1 MMTYAAHSGKGLFD
15 APTERSTLVSKK
27 NRLIIGLTLL
37 IIVLVA
43 VAAIVVPQQRTLSAD
58 APALG
63 TDNGEVVVV
72 TPEQETITVTP
83 MVTDASTET
92 PTEEPSEAPTEEPT
106 ATEASTKAEPAEAT
120 DTPTEAAKAASVV
133 QEPKA
138 YLLVI
143 IGDAVYQPVPLT
155 GDGDYTVT
163 QKAIGAENKIHV
175 TAESI
180 QMSSANCDNQDC
192 VDQGEVSLSNRE
204 ERLLGNMIICL
215 PNNVTLELLTPAE
228 AEELIAQAN
237 AQQ

>member
-1 MMTYAAHSGKGLFD
+1 MMAYAAHSGKGLFD

-92 PTEEPSEAPTEEPT
+92 PTEEPTKAPTEAPT
-106 ATEASTKAEPAEAT
+106 ATEASTEAETAEAT
-120 DTPTEAAKAASVV
+120 DTPTETAKTASVV

>member
-1 MMTYAAHSGKGLFD
+1 MAYAAHSRKGLFD

-43 VAAIVVPQQRTLSAD
+43 IAAIVVPQQRTLSAD

-83 MVTDASTET
+83 MVTDAPTET

-120 DTPTEAAKAASVV
+120 DMPTEAAKAASVV

>member
-1 MMTYAAHSGKGLFD
+1 M
-15 APTERSTLVSKK
+15 SKK

-37 IIVLVA
+37 VIVLVA

-83 MVTDASTET
+83 MVTDAPTKT
-92 PTEEPSEAPTEEPT
+92 PTEAPTEEPT
-106 ATEASTKAEPAEAT
+106 ATEASTEAETAEAT
-120 DTPTEAAKAASVV
+120 DAPTETAKAASVV

>member
-1 MMTYAAHSGKGLFD
+1 MMAYAAHSGKGLFD

-37 IIVLVA
+37 VIVLVA

-83 MVTDASTET
+83 MVTDAPTKT
-92 PTEEPSEAPTEEPT
+92 PTEAPTEEPT
-106 ATEASTKAEPAEAT
+106 ATEASTEAETAEAT
-120 DTPTEAAKAASVV
+120 DAPTETVKAASVV

-192 VDQGEVSLSNRE
+192 VEQGEVSLSNRE
-204 ERLLGNMIICL
+204 ARLLGNMIICL

>member
-1 MMTYAAHSGKGLFD
+1 MQPIAARVFSMPLL
-15 APTERSTLVSKK
+15 ERSTLVSKK

-83 MVTDASTET
+83 MVTDAPTKT
-92 PTEEPSEAPTEEPT
+92 PTDAPPEEPT
-106 ATEASTKAEPAEAT
+106 ATEASTEAETAEAT
-120 DTPTEAAKAASVV
+120 DAPTETAKAASVV

>member
-1 MMTYAAHSGKGLFD
+1 MMTYAAHSRKGLFD

-83 MVTDASTET
+83 MVTDAPTET
-92 PTEEPSEAPTEEPT
+92 PMEEPT
-106 ATEASTKAEPAEAT
+106 EAFTDAETAEAT
-120 DTPTEAAKAASVV
+120 DTPTETAKAASVV

-192 VDQGEVSLSNRE
+192 VEQGEVSLSNRE

>member
-1 MMTYAAHSGKGLFD
+1 M
-15 APTERSTLVSKK
+15 
-27 NRLIIGLTLL
+27 
-37 IIVLVA
+37 
-43 VAAIVVPQQRTLSAD
+43 
-58 APALG
+58 
-63 TDNGEVVVV
+63 
-72 TPEQETITVTP
+72 
-83 MVTDASTET
+83 
-92 PTEEPSEAPTEEPT
+92 
-106 ATEASTKAEPAEAT
+106 
-120 DTPTEAAKAASVV
+120 V

>member
-1 MMTYAAHSGKGLFD
+1 MMAYAAHSGKGLFA

-83 MVTDASTET
+83 MVTDAPTKT
-92 PTEEPSEAPTEEPT
+92 PTEAPTEEPT
-106 ATEASTKAEPAEAT
+106 ATEASTEAETAEAT
-120 DTPTEAAKAASVV
+120 DAPTETAKAASVV

>member
-1 MMTYAAHSGKGLFD
+1 M
-15 APTERSTLVSKK
+15 SKK

-83 MVTDASTET
+83 MVTDAPTKT
-92 PTEEPSEAPTEEPT
+92 PTEAPTEEPT
-106 ATEASTKAEPAEAT
+106 ATEVSTEAETAEAT
-120 DTPTEAAKAASVV
+120 DAPTETAKAASVV

-138 YLLVI
+138 YLVVI

>member
-1 MMTYAAHSGKGLFD
+1 M
-15 APTERSTLVSKK
+15 SKK

-83 MVTDASTET
+83 MVTDAPTKT
-92 PTEEPSEAPTEEPT
+92 PTEAPTEEPT
-106 ATEASTKAEPAEAT
+106 ATEASTEAETAEAT
-120 DTPTEAAKAASVV
+120 DAPTETAKAASVV

-192 VDQGEVSLSNRE
+192 VEQGEVSLSNRE

>member
-1 MMTYAAHSGKGLFD
+1 M
-15 APTERSTLVSKK
+15 SKK

-72 TPEQETITVTP
+72 TPEQETITITP
-83 MVTDASTET
+83 MVTDAPTKT
-92 PTEEPSEAPTEEPT
+92 PTEAPTEEPT
-106 ATEASTKAEPAEAT
+106 ATEASTEAETTEAT
-120 DTPTEAAKAASVV
+120 DAPTETAKAASVV

>member
-1 MMTYAAHSGKGLFD
+1 MQPIAARVFSMPLL
-15 APTERSTLVSKK
+15 ERSTLVSKK

-83 MVTDASTET
+83 MVTDAPTKT
-92 PTEEPSEAPTEEPT
+92 PTEAPTEEPT
-106 ATEASTKAEPAEAT
+106 ATEASTEAETAEAT
-120 DTPTEAAKAASVV
+120 DAPTETAKAASVV

-192 VDQGEVSLSNRE
+192 VEQGEVSLSNRE

>member
-1 MMTYAAHSGKGLFD
+1 MHPIAARVFSMPLL
-15 APTERSTLVSKK
+15 ERSTLVSKK

-83 MVTDASTET
+83 MVTDAPTKT
-92 PTEEPSEAPTEEPT
+92 PTEAPTEEPT
-106 ATEASTKAEPAEAT
+106 ATEASTEAETAEAT
-120 DTPTEAAKAASVV
+120 DAPTETVKAASVV

>member
-1 MMTYAAHSGKGLFD
+1 MMAYAAHSGKGLLD

-83 MVTDASTET
+83 MVTDA
-92 PTEEPSEAPTEEPT
+92 PTRNAYGSSYRRAHGNGSFYRSRDRREATDAPTET
-106 ATEASTKAEPAEAT
+106 
-120 DTPTEAAKAASVV
+120 AKAASVV

>member
-1 MMTYAAHSGKGLFD
+1 MMAYAAHSSKGLFD
-15 APTERSTLVSKK
+15 ASTERSTLVSKK

-83 MVTDASTET
+83 MVTDAPTKT
-92 PTEEPSEAPTEEPT
+92 PTEAPTEEPT
-106 ATEASTKAEPAEAT
+106 ATEASTEAETAEAT
-120 DTPTEAAKAASVV
+120 DAPTETVKAASVV

>member
-1 MMTYAAHSGKGLFD
+1 MMAYAAHSGKGLFD

-72 TPEQETITVTP
+72 TPKQETITVTP
-83 MVTDASTET
+83 MVTDAPTKT
-92 PTEEPSEAPTEEPT
+92 PTEAPTEEPT
-106 ATEASTKAEPAEAT
+106 ATEASTEAETAEAT
-120 DTPTEAAKAASVV
+120 DAPTETAKAASVV

-192 VDQGEVSLSNRE
+192 VEQGEVSLSNRE

>member
-1 MMTYAAHSGKGLFD
+1 MMAYAAHSGKGLFD
-15 APTERSTLVSKK
+15 ASTERSTLVSKK

-83 MVTDASTET
+83 MVTDAPTKT
-92 PTEEPSEAPTEEPT
+92 PTEAPTEEPT
-106 ATEASTKAEPAEAT
+106 ATEASTEAETAEAT
-120 DTPTEAAKAASVV
+120 DAPTETVKAASVV

>member
-1 MMTYAAHSGKGLFD
+1 M
-15 APTERSTLVSKK
+15 SKK

-83 MVTDASTET
+83 MVTDAPTKT
-92 PTEEPSEAPTEEPT
+92 PTEAPTEEPT
-106 ATEASTKAEPAEAT
+106 ATEASTGAETTEAT
-120 DTPTEAAKAASVV
+120 DAPTETAKAASVV

-192 VDQGEVSLSNRE
+192 VEQGEVSLSNRE

>member
-1 MMTYAAHSGKGLFD
+1 MMAYAAHSGKGLFD

-37 IIVLVA
+37 VIVLVA

-83 MVTDASTET
+83 MVTDAPTKT
-92 PTEEPSEAPTEEPT
+92 PTEAPTEEPT
-106 ATEASTKAEPAEAT
+106 ATEASTEAETAEAT
-120 DTPTEAAKAASVV
+120 DAPTETVKAASVV

-192 VDQGEVSLSNRE
+192 VEQGEVSLSNRE

>member
-1 MMTYAAHSGKGLFD
+1 M
-15 APTERSTLVSKK
+15 SKK

-83 MVTDASTET
+83 MVTDAPTKT
-92 PTEEPSEAPTEEPT
+92 PTEAPTEEPA
-106 ATEASTKAEPAEAT
+106 ATEASTEAETAEAT
-120 DTPTEAAKAASVV
+120 DAPTETAKAASVV

>member
-1 MMTYAAHSGKGLFD
+1 MMAYAAHSGKGLFD

-43 VAAIVVPQQRTLSAD
+43 IAAIVVPQQRTLSAD

-83 MVTDASTET
+83 MVTDAPTET
-92 PTEEPSEAPTEEPT
+92 PMEEPTEAPTEEPT
-106 ATEASTKAEPAEAT
+106 ATEAFTDAETAEAT

>member
-1 MMTYAAHSGKGLFD
+1 MAYAAHSGKGLFD
-15 APTERSTLVSKK
+15 APTERSTLVFKK

-83 MVTDASTET
+83 MVTDAPTET
-92 PTEEPSEAPTEEPT
+92 PMEEPTKAPTEEPT
-106 ATEASTKAEPAEAT
+106 ATEAFTDAETAEAT
-120 DTPTEAAKAASVV
+120 DTPTETAKAASVV

>member
-1 MMTYAAHSGKGLFD
+1 M
-15 APTERSTLVSKK
+15 SKK

-83 MVTDASTET
+83 MMTDAPTET
-92 PTEEPSEAPTEEPT
+92 PTEEP
-106 ATEASTKAEPAEAT
+106 TEASTEAETAEAT
-120 DTPTEAAKAASVV
+120 DAPTETAKAASVV

>member
-1 MMTYAAHSGKGLFD
+1 MQPIAARVFSMPLL
-15 APTERSTLVSKK
+15 ERSTLVSKK

-83 MVTDASTET
+83 MVTDAPTKT
-92 PTEEPSEAPTEEPT
+92 PTEAPTEEPT
-106 ATEASTKAEPAEAT
+106 ATEASTEAEIAEAT
-120 DTPTEAAKAASVV
+120 DAPTETAKAASVV

>member
-1 MMTYAAHSGKGLFD
+1 MAYASHSGKGLFD

-27 NRLIIGLTLL
+27 NRLIIGLTLF

-63 TDNGEVVVV
+63 TDNGEVIVV

-83 MVTDASTET
+83 MVTDAPTET
-92 PTEEPSEAPTEEPT
+92 PTEAPTEEPT
-106 ATEASTKAEPAEAT
+106 ATEASTEAETAEAT
-120 DTPTEAAKAASVV
+120 DAPTETVKAASVV

-192 VDQGEVSLSNRE
+192 VEQGVVSLSNRE

>member
-1 MMTYAAHSGKGLFD
+1 M
-15 APTERSTLVSKK
+15 SKK

-83 MVTDASTET
+83 MVTDAPTET
-92 PTEEPSEAPTEEPT
+92 PTEEPTEAPAEEPT
-106 ATEASTKAEPAEAT
+106 ATEAFTEAETAEAT
-120 DTPTEAAKAASVV
+120 DTPTETAKAASVV

>member
-1 MMTYAAHSGKGLFD
+1 MMAYAAHSGKGLFD

-37 IIVLVA
+37 VIVLVA

-83 MVTDASTET
+83 MVTDA
-92 PTEEPSEAPTEEPT
+92 PTKSPTEAPTEEPT
-106 ATEASTKAEPAEAT
+106 ATEASTEAETAEAT
-120 DTPTEAAKAASVV
+120 DAPTETVKAASVV

-192 VDQGEVSLSNRE
+192 VEQGEVSLSNRE

>member
-1 MMTYAAHSGKGLFD
+1 M
-15 APTERSTLVSKK
+15 SKK

-83 MVTDASTET
+83 MVTDAPTKT
-92 PTEEPSEAPTEEPT
+92 PTEAPTEEPT
-106 ATEASTKAEPAEAT
+106 ATEASTEAETAEAT
-120 DTPTEAAKAASVV
+120 DAPTETVKAASVV

>member
-1 MMTYAAHSGKGLFD
+1 M
-15 APTERSTLVSKK
+15 SKK

-83 MVTDASTET
+83 MVTDAPTKT
-92 PTEEPSEAPTEEPT
+92 PTEAPTEEPT
-106 ATEASTKAEPAEAT
+106 ATEVSTEAETAEAT
-120 DTPTEAAKAASVV
+120 DAPTETAKAASVV

>member
-1 MMTYAAHSGKGLFD
+1 MQPIAARVFSMPLL
-15 APTERSTLVSKK
+15 ERSTLVSKK

-83 MVTDASTET
+83 MVTDAPTKT
-92 PTEEPSEAPTEEPT
+92 PTEAPTEEPT
-106 ATEASTKAEPAEAT
+106 ATEASTEAETAEAT
-120 DTPTEAAKAASVV
+120 DAPTETAKAASVV

-163 QKAIGAENKIHV
+163 QK
-175 TAESI
+175 
-180 QMSSANCDNQDC
+180 
-192 VDQGEVSLSNRE
+192 EV
-204 ERLLGNMIICL
+204 ERD
-215 PNNVTLELLTPAE
+215 T
-228 AEELIAQAN
+228 
-237 AQQ
+237 

>member
-1 MMTYAAHSGKGLFD
+1 MMAYAAHSGKGLFD

-83 MVTDASTET
+83 MVTDAPTKT
-92 PTEEPSEAPTEEPT
+92 PTEAPTEEPT
-106 ATEASTKAEPAEAT
+106 ATEASTEAETAEAT
-120 DTPTEAAKAASVV
+120 DAPTETVKAASVV

-204 ERLLGNMIICL
+204 ERLLGNMII
-215 PNNVTLELLTPAE
+215 
-228 AEELIAQAN
+228 
-237 AQQ
+237 

>member
-1 MMTYAAHSGKGLFD
+1 M
-15 APTERSTLVSKK
+15 SKK

-63 TDNGEVVVV
+63 TDNGEVIVV

-83 MVTDASTET
+83 MVTDAPTET
-92 PTEEPSEAPTEEPT
+92 PTEEPSEAPTD
-106 ATEASTKAEPAEAT
+106 AETAEAT
-120 DTPTEAAKAASVV
+120 DTPTETAKAASVV

-192 VDQGEVSLSNRE
+192 VEQGEVSLSNRE

>member
-1 MMTYAAHSGKGLFD
+1 MQPIAARVFSMPLL
-15 APTERSTLVSKK
+15 ERSTLVSKK

-72 TPEQETITVTP
+72 TPEQETIKVTP
-83 MVTDASTET
+83 MVTDAPTKT
-92 PTEEPSEAPTEEPT
+92 PTEAPTEEPT
-106 ATEASTKAEPAEAT
+106 ATEASTEAETAEAT
-120 DTPTEAAKAASVV
+120 DAPTETVKAASVV

>member
-1 MMTYAAHSGKGLFD
+1 M
-15 APTERSTLVSKK
+15 SKK

-83 MVTDASTET
+83 MVTDAPTET

-192 VDQGEVSLSNRE
+192 VEQGEVSLSNRE

>member
-1 MMTYAAHSGKGLFD
+1 M
-15 APTERSTLVSKK
+15 SKK

-83 MVTDASTET
+83 MVTDAPTKT
-92 PTEEPSEAPTEEPT
+92 PTEAPTEEPT
-106 ATEASTKAEPAEAT
+106 ATEASTEAETAEAT
-120 DTPTEAAKAASVV
+120 DAPTETVKAASVV

-192 VDQGEVSLSNRE
+192 VEQGEVSLSNRE

-228 AEELIAQAN
+228 AEELIAQAKN

>member
-1 MMTYAAHSGKGLFD
+1 M
-15 APTERSTLVSKK
+15 SKK

-83 MVTDASTET
+83 MVTDAPTET

-120 DTPTEAAKAASVV
+120 DAPTEAAKAASVV

-192 VDQGEVSLSNRE
+192 VEQGEVSLSNRE

>member
-1 MMTYAAHSGKGLFD
+1 MMAYAAHSSKGLFD

-58 APALG
+58 APTLG

-83 MVTDASTET
+83 MVTDAPTQT
-92 PTEEPSEAPTEEPT
+92 PTEAPTEEPT
-106 ATEASTKAEPAEAT
+106 ATEASTDAETAEAT
-120 DTPTEAAKAASVV
+120 DAPTETAKAASVV

>member
-1 MMTYAAHSGKGLFD
+1 MQPIAARVFSMPLL
-15 APTERSTLVSKK
+15 ERSTLVSKK

-83 MVTDASTET
+83 MVTDAPTKT
-92 PTEEPSEAPTEEPT
+92 PTEAPTEEPT
-106 ATEASTKAEPAEAT
+106 ATEASTEAETAEAT
-120 DTPTEAAKAASVV
+120 DAPTETAKAASVV

-237 AQQ
+237 ARQ

>member
-1 MMTYAAHSGKGLFD
+1 MMAYAAHSGKGLFD
-15 APTERSTLVSKK
+15 APTERSMLVSKK

-83 MVTDASTET
+83 MVTDAPTKT
-92 PTEEPSEAPTEEPT
+92 PTEAPTEEPT
-106 ATEASTKAEPAEAT
+106 ATEASTEAETAEAT
-120 DTPTEAAKAASVV
+120 DAPTETAKAASVV

-192 VDQGEVSLSNRE
+192 VEQGEVSLSNRE